1 LRERSRTRGEQRATA
16 SIIASRV
23 GRLYIAAQSGNQNGN
38 SVSSDPMKNRLLL
51 SLLLLA
57 SVLAP
62 GVVTFA
68 HHGTRAAYIVD
79 PAKERSL
86 TGTVTRFRWGNPH
99 VYVLFDVTDE
109 KGNVVHWGAETRPPF
124 VMAKHGWSRDT
135 MKPGDQIR
143 ITIFPAKAGG
153 PYGLMSKVFINGK
166 LVLDDEQTRLQTD
179 TDNQ

>member
-1 LRERSRTRGEQRATA
+1 
-16 SIIASRV
+16 
-23 GRLYIAAQSGNQNGN
+23 
-38 SVSSDPMKNRLLL
+38 MKNRLLL
-51 SLLLLA
+51 PFSLLA
-57 SVLAP
+57 GVLAV
-62 GVVTFA
+62 GTATSA
-68 HHGTRAAYIVD
+68 HHGTRAAYIVE
-79 PAKERSL
+79 PTKELSM

-99 VYVLFDVTDE
+99 VYVMYDVTDA

-135 MKPGDQIR
+135 MKPGDQIT

-179 TDNQ
+179 NDKQ

>member
-1 LRERSRTRGEQRATA
+1 MATA
-16 SIIASRV
+16 STIASRIV
-23 GRLYIAAQSGNQNGN
+23 QLYIAAQSGNQNGN
-38 SVSSDPMKNRLLL
+38 PVSDPMKNRLLF
-51 SLLLLA
+51 SLLFLA

-62 GVVTFA
+62 GIVTFA

-135 MKPGDQIR
+135 MKPGDQIT

>member
-1 LRERSRTRGEQRATA
+1 
-16 SIIASRV
+16 
-23 GRLYIAAQSGNQNGN
+23 
-38 SVSSDPMKNRLLL
+38 MKSRLLL
-51 SLLLLA
+51 SLNLLA
-57 SVLAP
+57 SLTALTVSTP
-62 GVVTFA
+62 A

-79 PAKERSL
+79 PTKELSM

-99 VYVLFDVTDE
+99 VYVMYDVTDA
-109 KGNVVHWGAETRPPF
+109 KGNIVHWGAETRPPF

-135 MKPGDQIR
+135 MKPGDQIT